1 MSSQI
6 QVDIR
11 DVKTIMRNYKA
22 FDVAVQAHLEKVTN
36 RSLGKVARGAK
47 QRVSSRGVRTNA
59 KGRKLDIKS
68 RITTQQAKFS
78 KGRTGGIVWSK
89 APHSHLVEFGTKAHA
104 LTKGTTNSAKRA
116 RSGKK
121 QFLMVI
127 NGNPVSGTHVMHPGS
142 KPKPFLQ
149 PAYLQ
154 ERENYINAVKSA
166 VKAETERKK

>member
-1 MSSQI
+1 MSVNL

-22 FDVAVQAHLEKVTN
+22 FDVDVQVQLEKLTN
-36 RSLGKVARGAK
+36 RSLSKVARGAK

-68 RITTQQAKFS
+68 RITTERAKLS
-78 KGRTGGIVWSK
+78 KGRAGGRVWSK

-104 LTKGTTNSAKRA
+104 LTKGTTNDAKRT
-116 RSGKK
+116 RGGRKT
-121 QFLMVI
+121 LVMVV
-127 NGNPVSGTHVMHPGS
+127 NGNPVSGKHIMHPGS
-142 KPKPFLQ
+142 QPKPFLQ

-154 ERENYINAVKSA
+154 ERGNYLDAIKTA

>member
-1 MSSQI
+1 MSGSI
-6 QVDIR
+6 QVDIS

-22 FDVAVQAHLEKVTN
+22 FDVAVQAQLEKVTN
-36 RSLGKVARGAK
+36 RSLGKIARGAK

-68 RITTQQAKFS
+68 RITSQRAKFS

-121 QFLMVI
+121 QLVMVI
-127 NGNPVSGTHVMHPGS
+127 NGNPVSGAHIMHPGS
-142 KPKPFLQ
+142 RPKPFLQ

-154 ERENYINAVKSA
+154 ERSNYIDAVKSA

>member
-1 MSSQI
+1 MSSQV

-11 DVKTIMRNYKA
+11 DVKNILRNYKA

-36 RSLGKVARGAK
+36 NSLGKVARGAK

-68 RITTQQAKFS
+68 RITTQRAKFS

-116 RSGKK
+116 LSGKK
-121 QFLMVI
+121 RFVLVI
-127 NGNPVSGTHVMHPGS
+127 GGNPVSGTHVMHPGS

-154 ERENYINAVKSA
+154 ERGNYISAVKSA
-166 VKAETERKK
+166 VKAVTEGKK

>member
-1 MSSQI
+1 MSGSI
-6 QVDIR
+6 QVDIK
-11 DVKTIMRNYKA
+11 DVKTVMRNYKA
-22 FDVAVQAHLEKVTN
+22 FDVAVQAQLEKVTN

-68 RITTQQAKFS
+68 RITTQRAKFS

-104 LTKGTTNSAKRA
+104 LTKGTTNSERRAKG
-116 RSGKK
+116 GKK
-121 QFLMVI
+121 QLVMVI
-127 NGNPVSGTHVMHPGS
+127 NGNPVSGTHIMHPGS
-142 KPKPFLQ
+142 KAKPFLQ

-154 ERENYINAVKSA
+154 ERGNYIDAVKSA
-166 VKAETERKK
+166 VKAETERRK

>member
-1 MSSQI
+1 MGLPL
-6 QVDIR
+6 QVDIK
-11 DVKTIMRNYKA
+11 DVKTVMRNYRA
-22 FDVAVQAHLEKVTN
+22 FDVAVQAQLEKVTN
-36 RSLGKVARGAK
+36 RSLGKIARGAK

-68 RITTQQAKFS
+68 RITSQRAKFS

-89 APHSHLVEFGTKAHA
+89 APHSRLVEFGTKAHA

-121 QFLMVI
+121 QLVMVI
-127 NGNPVSGTHVMHPGS
+127 NGNPVSGNHIIHPGS
-142 KPKPFLQ
+142 APKPFLQ

-154 ERENYINAVKSA
+154 ERGNYIDAVKSA
-166 VKAETERKK
+166 VKAETELRK